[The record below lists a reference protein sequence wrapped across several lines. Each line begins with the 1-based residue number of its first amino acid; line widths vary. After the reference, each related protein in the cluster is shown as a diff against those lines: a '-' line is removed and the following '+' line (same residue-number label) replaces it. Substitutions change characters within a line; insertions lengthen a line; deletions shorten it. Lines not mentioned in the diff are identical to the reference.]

1 MKILVLE
8 GSPHKNGSSNLLAD
22 NFIKGAKESGHE
34 VQVYDAAHAKIGP
47 CMGCNACG
55 MNGACVQKDDMSEV
69 EKLIL
74 NSDMIVFVSPIY
86 YFGISAQLK
95 TLIDRFYSFNTPLM
109 GKGLKSALIVA
120 AWDDSEQV
128 TSFARDHYLGICS
141 YLGFENKSMILGGG
155 CGTPSMTQ
163 GTKYPQAAYELGKS
177 V

>member
-109 GKGLKSALIVA
+109 G
-120 AWDDSEQV
+120 
-128 TSFARDHYLGICS
+128 CS
-141 YLGFENKSMILGGG
+141 YLGFENKGMILGGG

-177 V
+177 L

>member
-55 MNGACVQKDDMSEV
+55 MNGACVQKDVMSEV

-74 NSDMIVFVSPIY
+74 NSDMIVFVSP
-86 YFGISAQLK
+86 
-95 TLIDRFYSFNTPLM
+95 
-109 GKGLKSALIVA
+109 IVA

-141 YLGFENKSMILGGG
+141 YLGFENKGMILGGG

-177 V
+177 L